1 MSYNPN
7 TALIRGAAAVGMS
20 MMPDDLSA
28 LDKITEQGISM
39 MEQAKKEKKEL
50 NDMLDKAANKVLA
63 KSGGLGEEMYNYAL
77 NKVQGFKEDYLKGQ
91 KIGGREGD
99 KIKRTAMNNMAQ
111 WANFSSE
118 HQQLNLV
125 SAQNILQGNMVK
137 NLTKDE
143 QTILSNM
150 HDEKFTVSDNAEGI
164 MVYNMDVN
172 GKNMQVTYD
181 DYQKLAA
188 RVKNPKLANAF
199 IKAKNVFEK
208 NEDFNRDEFKHIIK
222 QDISNKE
229 QSFVDGLYEDFMG
242 QTFYKALLDDKSIA
256 NEAMIAIA
264 NADPND
270 KITLEAIKNPGE
282 IKTDIIAAITDPEN
296 PAFNLERSMDIM
308 ADKLT
313 DMAEKSHKKT
323 WDKIA
328 QKEQA
333 AYNKQLALRRQQDK
347 ERETLTAN
355 YGGGYVET
363 SKLKIFVKDI
373 ENKEPYITGPD
384 GSQYKFDPKINAY
397 RETYNNK
404 DGALTTPIPISNKK
418 MLKRAEAWQHGMRVE
433 EFEGGAFGKTV
444 SPKDKTN
451 ALNLGN
457 KKADQNLMGPVTTS
471 DVRTG
476 TGQVVSD
483 SLD

>member
-7 TALIRGAAAVGMS
+7 TALIQGAAAVGMS

-28 LDKITEQGISM
+28 LDKVTEQGISM

-50 NDMLDKAANKVLA
+50 NDALDKAANKVLA
-63 KSGGLGEEMYNYAL
+63 KSGGLGEEIYNYAL
-77 NKVQGFKEDYLKGQ
+77 DKVQVFKNDYLRGV

-99 KIKRTAMNNMAQ
+99 KIKRKAMNNMTQ

-125 SAQNILQGNMVK
+125 SAQNRLQGNMVK

-143 QTILSNM
+143 ETILNNI

-188 RVKNPKLANAF
+188 RVKNPKLANTF

-208 NEDFNRDEFKHIIK
+208 NENFNRDEFKHIIK

-242 QTFYKALLDDKSIA
+242 QTFYETLLKDQSIA

-270 KITLEAIKNPGE
+270 NITLEAIKNPAE
-282 IKTDIIAAITDPEN
+282 IKADIIAAITDPEN

-313 DMAEKSHKKT
+313 DMAANSHKNK

-333 AYNKQLALRRQQDK
+333 ALNRQSGLRQPQSVNILGKYRMELKDVLQAVKNINNPTEKDFIRHHDGTRGYEYKDGNWFK
-347 ERETLTAN
+347 EPGGQIITAN
-355 YGGGYVET
+355 QVIKELGYSAYGKGST
-363 SKLKIFVKDI
+363 KIKDVKDVLDTVTDSTDKTTEGI
-373 ENKEPYITGPD
+373 SKEVITG
-384 GSQYKFDPKINAY
+384 GTSGKI
-397 RETYNNK
+397 
-404 DGALTTPIPISNKK
+404 
-418 MLKRAEAWQHGMRVE
+418 
-433 EFEGGAFGKTV
+433 
-444 SPKDKTN
+444 
-451 ALNLGN
+451 
-457 KKADQNLMGPVTTS
+457 
-471 DVRTG
+471 
-476 TGQVVSD
+476 
-483 SLD
+483 